1 MSGMT
6 FGTNAGN
13 ANAQGDMPGAPG
25 TASDAGDVP
34 MRSGPNEQT
43 EEQRAIVKKAKKFY
57 EKCNTWESTFRARF
71 VDDLKFAEADAY
83 NNYQWPNSVR
93 RLRDIDDRP
102 CITVNKTRMHNL
114 QVIND
119 AKQNKP
125 EPRIRPVGGE
135 ASLESA
141 EAMEGIVRHIQ
152 YRSKFSTILDQASS
166 FQVRAGFGVYRIAT
180 DYADDDTMDQDIFI
194 RPIIDPLSVMF
205 DPDAKLADKSDG
217 KMALIFDNIPRDE
230 FEDIYPEY
238 KDFSPARSIS
248 ASEDSWIGQDYV
260 RICEFFYKTSNTKK
274 LIKFTDPTDGKV
286 LTMREDHIPKV
297 ILDMVT
303 DDPATQSRLVQLTEV
318 RHVVIIGD
326 SIAEENVWLGKYIP
340 LIPVIGEETII
351 DGIMDRKGHTRAL
364 IDPQRM
370 YNYWASAAVEF
381 GALQTK
387 TPWIA
392 PAAAVE
398 GHEPLWNSANKQ
410 NVSVLIFNHMDDEGN
425 EIPAPVRPQLPEQA
439 PLYMSGMQTTQLEM
453 MMVSGQY
460 QTQMGQQGNERSGK
474 AIQERQR
481 QGDNAT
487 YHFINNQ
494 AIAVRLT
501 GEIIL
506 DLIPKIYNSPRVLQ
520 MLAKNGK
527 DSLPVKIDPDGAQA
541 WAVEQGED
549 QKIAQRI
556 LNPAVG
562 KYDVQADIGPAYGTA
577 REEAFAAMTQILTQA
592 PEMTTIIGDI
602 LLKNADFPGAEEA
615 SRRMERM
622 VPAQAKSGGPTK
634 EEAQLQEE
642 LQKTNDML
650 KVTMQ
655 ELAVAQL
662 KLVGK
667 GELRDIDVYKAE
679 SERLNVMAKANMVD
693 PEAFGVLMRQFIADA
708 VATHISKISA
718 MPADSGYAAP
728 PAPQV
733 GTATLAPNPA
743 SGGTP
748 LPPGSAQGT
757 AQ

>member
-6 FGTNAGN
+6 FGTGGGN
-13 ANAQGDMPGAPG
+13 MNAQGDIPGAPG
-25 TASDAGDVP
+25 VPTDAGETP
-34 MRSGPNEQT
+34 SRMGPDSQT
-43 EEQRAIVKKAKKFY
+43 DAQREIVKKAQKFY

-71 VDDLKFAEADAY
+71 VDDLKFAEADSY

-102 CITVNKTRMHNL
+102 CLTINKTRQHNL

-141 EAMEGIVRHIQ
+141 EALEGIVRHIQ
-152 YRSKFSTILDQASS
+152 YRSKFSTILDQAGS

-180 DYADDDTMDQDIFI
+180 DWADEDTLEQDIFI

-217 KMALIFDNIPRDE
+217 RMGLIFDNIPRDE

-238 KDFSPARSIS
+238 KDYIPTRSIS
-248 ASEDSWIGQDYV
+248 AGEDGWVGKDYI
-260 RICEFFYKTSNTKK
+260 RICEFFYKVVNPKK
-274 LIKFTDPTDGKV
+274 LIRFTDPTDGKV
-286 LTMREDHIPKV
+286 ITMNEAHVPKV
-297 ILDMVT
+297 ILDAVT
-303 DDPATQSRLVQLTEV
+303 DDPSTQRRTTQTTEV
-318 RHVVIIGD
+318 RHAVIIGNCV
-326 SIAEENVWLGKYIP
+326 AEENVWPGKYIP
-340 LIPVIGEETII
+340 LVPVIGEESII

-364 IDPQRM
+364 IDAQRM

-398 GHEPLWNSANKQ
+398 GHEPLWNNSNKQ
-410 NVSVLIFNHMDDEGN
+410 NVSVLVFNHMDDEGN
-425 EIPAPVRPQLPEQA
+425 EIPPPMRPQLPEQA
-439 PLYMSGMQTTQLEM
+439 PLYLSGMQTTQQEM

-460 QTQMGQQGNERSGK
+460 QSQMGQQGNERSGK

-487 YHFINNQ
+487 YHFIDNQ

-506 DLIPKIYNSPRVLQ
+506 DLIPKIYNSTRVLQ

-527 DSLPVKIDPDGAQA
+527 DSMPIKIDPEAEKA
-541 WAVEQGED
+541 WAVEQGQD
-549 QKIAQRI
+549 QAIVQRV
-556 LNPAVG
+556 LNPNVG
-562 KYDVQADIGPAYGTA
+562 KYDVQVDIGPAYATA

-592 PEMTTIIGDI
+592 PELVSVIGDI

-615 SRRMERM
+615 SQRMSRM
-622 VPAQAKSGGPTK
+622 VPPQAKGEGPTPA
-634 EEAQLQEE
+634 ETQMQEE
-642 LQKTNDML
+642 LEKTNQAL
-650 KVTMQ
+650 KVAMH
-655 ELAVAQL
+655 ELSVAQL

-679 SERLNVMAKANMVD
+679 SDRLSIMAKAGMVD
-693 PEAFGVLMRQFIADA
+693 PETFGKLMKQLIDDA
-708 VATHISKISA
+708 VATHIGKLSSDPTA
-718 MPADSGYAAP
+718 NGYAGGSAN
-728 PAPQV
+728 
-733 GTATLAPNPA
+733 LAPNPA
-743 SGGTP
+743 VGGTA
-748 LPPGSAQGT
+748 LPPGANGT
-757 AQ
+757 LGAPTS